1 MYLELL
7 DYVFAEV
14 LVSERL
20 GIVPTTFIFIFYT
33 ILDHNTSVSKH
44 FFLMRHLLHIFSL
57 YIVVAVVLNK
67 CRIALIILGSG
78 RKIGTGTARTE
89 IRRLTRNA
97 ELHADITYFKHELYD
112 MRCTCINAR
121 YKTEFPM
128 LEKCTATTQTHL
140 CVSLE
145 TYQKYGGGFP
155 CYQKSVKVRK
165 YNSNSLS
172 ARRIPDNIFQ
182 V

>member
-44 FFLMRHLLHIFSL
+44 FFLMRHFLHIFSL

-78 RKIGTGTARTE
+78 RKIG
-89 IRRLTRNA
+89 
-97 ELHADITYFKHELYD
+97 
-112 MRCTCINAR
+112 MVQ
-121 YKTEFPM
+121 
-128 LEKCTATTQTHL
+128 LE
-140 CVSLE
+140 
-145 TYQKYGGGFP
+145 QKYEDLLAMQN
-155 CYQKSVKVRK
+155 YM
-165 YNSNSLS
+165 L
-172 ARRIPDNIFQ
+172 I
-182 V
+182 